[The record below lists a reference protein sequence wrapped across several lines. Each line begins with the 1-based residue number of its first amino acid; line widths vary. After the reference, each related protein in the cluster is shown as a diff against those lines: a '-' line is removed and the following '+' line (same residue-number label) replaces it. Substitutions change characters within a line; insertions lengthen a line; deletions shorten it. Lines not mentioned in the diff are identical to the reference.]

1 MAAYSNAINLTW
13 TDGSNDEPGLQ
24 VERSPD
30 GLNNWVVIADL
41 GAGMDAHGD
50 AGLDAATQY
59 FLQGQCLQQ
68 HLPMVVPVDV
78 YRDGVKVGTAVTGG
92 SFDDFTDQKGG
103 ATYEH
108 QVCESGG
115 DTNCSSVITT
125 TF

>member
-59 FLQGQCLQQ
+59 FLGS
-68 HLPMVVPVDV
+68 VPTTARV
-78 YRDGVKVGTAVTGG
+78 YTA
-92 SFDDFTDQKGG
+92 
-103 ATYEH
+103 
-108 QVCESGG
+108 
-115 DTNCSSVITT
+115 
-125 TF
+125 